1 MRYPPGERCTPGTL
15 SSTRTANA
23 RRFEPQPMGFSA
35 VASGPAF
42 CFVNPSALCVSP
54 GGSGAEKAI
63 SYLARSFARALN
75 SRLCAVPSKTCALA
89 SPSHCPMRSRN
100 ASSLIRVPR
109 TITRFARTRAW
120 MFSKTA
126 SSYAKREASSSSPPR
141 PPTPAP
147 SSSTASISSTVCTDV
162 CSRRFRRTRKCPAII
177 WWMRTGPC
185 AAMRNGDPGTVAH
198 DSRGGDAEDEGPA
211 PANASATPRRDIF
224 AASSSSSGR
233 ASTSSSCVTANRSAV
248 ASHATVNLPTSYAT
262 LATSDT
268 TRPSVCSL
276 WYARSTTGANT
287 ASAASRNAELTTG
300 NRGA

>member
-23 RRFEPQPMGFSA
+23 RRFEPQPMGFST
-35 VASGPAF
+35 VASGPGPAF
-42 CFVNPSALCVSP
+42 CFVDSSALCVSP

-120 MFSKTA
+120 PS
-126 SSYAKREASSSSPPR
+126 AKREASSSSPPR
-141 PPTPAP
+141 AP
-147 SSSTASISSTVCTDV
+147 SSAPTSSTASISSTVCTDV

-198 DSRGGDAEDEGPA
+198 DSRGGIPRVSPRDAEDEDPP
-211 PANASATPRRDIF
+211 PANASATPRAL
-224 AASSSSSGR
+224 AASSS
-233 ASTSSSCVTANRSAV
+233 STSSSCVTANRSAV